1 MIVLDIPKSGRC
13 RDVVFYRLHQRQ
25 FVRRHVIP
33 LNPKTSAQGRV
44 RDNMT
49 AVAKAWA
56 NRLTEEERLKWI
68 RSSPAVLSQPRLG
81 QCGPLSGQM
90 HFMGINCVL
99 ATIGRELLREPP
111 ERVRFGPNPVGELT
125 LSRRQGELN
134 FELAVSGPVT
144 EDIMVFGAAPCPA
157 GRRKCRKPVY
167 LGLLPAPVDGVSD
180 ITALYLE
187 RFGEPEPGRRIF
199 IRTLQQRHGWQ
210 SAPVDTSN
218 LVPARDLD
226 PQRCPSTSSFIIPT
240 SSFAVLPCP
249 RDVHA
254 VRTVCARW
262 MNHGRTLP
270 EGEHRTLNLEPRTL
284 NQPARGF
291 RCSRFEVQG
300 SRFKVRPPSQPVLT
314 GDEPSP
320 PLLKWPA
327 TSCANWGL
335 QTAQR

>member
-49 AVAKAWA
+49 AIAKAWA

-134 FELAVSGPVT
+134 FKLAVSGPVT

-180 ITALYLE
+180 ITELYLG
-187 RFGEPEPGRRIF
+187 RFGEPEAGQRVF
-199 IRTLQQRHGWQ
+199 IRLVQQRNGWQ
-210 SAPVDTSN
+210 SAPTDTSN
-218 LVPARDLD
+218 LVPLKVLAPRRRVR
-226 PQRCPSTSSFIIPT
+226 PSSFHLPT
-240 SSFAVLPCP
+240 SSFPLGPCP
-249 RDVHA
+249 REWLATSWPPLRWRVACSRPAIRPPGA
-254 VRTVCARW
+254 VRRVWGVCQLGER
-262 MNHGRTLP
+262 GRNGPWHELW
-270 EGEHRTLNLEPRTL
+270 HH
-284 NQPARGF
+284 
-291 RCSRFEVQG
+291 S
-300 SRFKVRPPSQPVLT
+300 
-314 GDEPSP
+314 
-320 PLLKWPA
+320 
-327 TSCANWGL
+327 
-335 QTAQR
+335 